1 MKHILL
7 IIITLFSSLC
17 LSAQSQD
24 VTLVV
29 SGQGNTREEATA
41 NALRSAIEQSYGVF
55 VSANTQILNDEIIK
69 DEIATVASGNVKEY
83 KELSCMTMPNGMQS
97 VTLSAT
103 VSISNLISYA
113 KSHGSSAEFAGQTFM
128 MNINLRKLNKLNEL
142 KALQNLRD
150 QVRMMAPSLFDYKI
164 DINAE
169 PKLTETGDYRIDTE
183 VSACPNDNFVKLR
196 EFMIS
201 TLKAVSLTE
210 EEAESWRRNNM
221 DVYENYQGYEFRNIK
236 ASVDPILVD
245 IVEALRIAIQSWMIK
260 VEGSNFFAT
269 VSLKED
275 PNNSHKNLVIKKGS
289 LPYYPRLGYIY
300 EYLSNFLK
308 KGIKD
313 IKVFKCT
320 MKVSFWFN
328 EYYLSQL
335 TGFKVKPNYEW
346 YEKVVKIPYA
356 NKLEYNVS
364 CYDNLTK
371 GSFEIWN
378 DNIKLSI
385 SLGPTFSIREGI
397 TYNNVRLNY
406 VSDWVLLNEN
416 DEWNLVAKG
425 TDENGNKVELSL
437 YTEKG
442 LFKKIV
448 LDYKGKIYIA
458 YNSAKYKVADGYF
471 YFYHYC
477 G

>member
-1 MKHILL
+1 MKQLS
-7 IIITLFSSLC
+7 ITIVFLFAA
-17 LSAQSQD
+17 LSIYAQSAND
-24 VTLVV
+24 VTLIV

-55 VSANTQILNDEIIK
+55 VSANTQILNDEIVK

-83 KELSCMTMPNGMQS
+83 KELSYMTMPDGLQS

-150 QVRMMAPSLFDYKI
+150 QVRMMASSLFDYKI

-169 PKLTETGDYRIDTE
+169 PKLTETGNYRIDTE

-221 DVYENYQGYEFRNIK
+221 DVYNYQGYYEFRNIK
-236 ASVDPILVD
+236 ASVNPILDD
-245 IVEALRIAIQSWMIK
+245 IVEALRIAIQSWMIE

-300 EYLSNFLK
+300 EYLSGFLK
-308 KGIKD
+308 KGKPNEI
-313 IKVFKCT
+313 FKCT

-356 NKLEYNVS
+356 GKLDYNVS

-378 DNIKLSI
+378 DNIKFAI
-385 SLGPTFSIREGI
+385 SLGPTFRIREGI

-437 YTEKG
+437 YTEKH

-471 YFYHYC
+471 YFYHYR